1 MRPSEVLEKNRNII
15 RAIVARRRVSNPR
28 VYGSVLHGRD
38 KEGSDLDILVD
49 PSPETS
55 LFTLG
60 GLQWELEDALGVQV
74 DIKVPGDFPPDIR
87 ELLLAEALPI

>member
-1 MRPSEVLEKNRNII
+1 MRPSEVLEKNRDII

-28 VYGSVLHGRD
+28 VYGSVLYGRD
-38 KEGSDLDILVD
+38 SDDSDLDILVD

-74 DIKVPGDFPPDIR
+74 DIKVPGDFPPGIR
-87 ELLLAEALPI
+87 ERLLAEALPI